1 MNNSRESFDQMQR
14 SILTDLKTQ
23 QKVLMNFEQ
32 TIQQMKLDEQA
43 VQESI

>member
-1 MNNSRESFDQMQR
+1 MQR